1 MTSLT
6 EDCAIDAT
14 SEPRSRAE
22 RNTQALRDAA
32 RDVFARSGFYE
43 ARIVDVV
50 TAAGVGVGTFYR
62 HFGSKT
68 ALLAAV
74 LEDVIDDIY
83 NSGARRDDD
92 PEDTAGQIAASNRRF
107 LELYR
112 RHAPL
117 LSLLEQLAPQNE
129 QFGAMFLSVRERA
142 VERQVETVERLQ
154 REGVVSAAVDARRVA
169 GLLVAMTNAQAHIWF
184 TLGEPTDTETDIA
197 ALTHVWTRALGLS

>member
-1 MTSLT
+1 MR
-6 EDCAIDAT
+6 E
-14 SEPRSRAE
+14 
-22 RNTQALRDAA
+22 AA
-32 RDVFARSGFYE
+32 REVFARSGFYE

-50 TAAGVGVGTFYR
+50 TLAGVGVGTFYR

-83 NSGARRDDD
+83 ESGARRDDD
-92 PEDTAGQIAASNRRF
+92 PDDLAGQIAASNRRF
-107 LELYR
+107 LDLYR

-117 LSLLEQLAPQNE
+117 LSLLEQLAPQEE

-142 VERQVETVERLQ
+142 VQRQVETIERLQ
-154 REGVVSAAVDARRVA
+154 RESVVSPDIDGRRVA

-184 TLGEPTDTETDIA
+184 TLGEPTDAEADVE
-197 ALTHVWTRALGLS
+197 ALTQVWTRALGLP